1 MRSSPIYVPAPVPEP
16 PLVEPPPVW
25 LPTVSGEIRR
35 IADQNIIGT
44 TTIVSVN
51 PKDDPEAN
59 SNYPNTPIWH
69 GGDSML
75 SIFAFSGPA
84 GFANNIGVHG
94 SLIYNGGGHGD
105 SGDNSVY
112 AFDIASREW
121 RRLVNPHEK
130 PQMLTASYPPANF
143 DITWGDYTDTGNT
156 PHQPHTYAFN
166 QIVKIN
172 GQEHLFMPVSAA
184 AGQQPWNYAG
194 SHKVNLEADNPHWER
209 HILGNTPVGPAGYT
223 AYDTLRNRVYLFTA
237 TATTSAT
244 NIRYFD
250 LNTGT
255 FGTITGG
262 GLDYAVV
269 IESSGCYHEAG
280 DLLVHARSNAYD
292 PGDIQIRFIRCDQL
306 GTVNFTTPTQVG
318 TKAKNSTGSSGG
330 MGIVYCP
337 LDKALYM
344 TSDMGIWKLSPPPGA
359 VTPEDYRSG
368 TWTWSQ
374 PTLSGENSLITFN
387 QFQYKMMHWCDEYGV
402 FIGME
407 NTPPGA
413 VWAFKP

>member
-16 PLVEPPPVW
+16 PYVEPPPVW

-35 IADQNIIGT
+35 IADNNIIGT
-44 TTIVSVN
+44 TTISSVN
-51 PKDDPEAN
+51 PKNDPEAN
-59 SNYPNTPIWH
+59 SNYPGTPIWH

-84 GFANNIGVHG
+84 GFAERVGAHG
-94 SLIYNGGGHGD
+94 SLIYQGGGHGD

-112 AFDIASREW
+112 AFDIAARRW
-121 RRLVNPHEK
+121 RRLSNPHEK
-130 PQMLTASYPPANF
+130 PQMLNTAYPPPNF
-143 DITWGDYTDTGNT
+143 DTTWGDYTDTGNT

-166 QIVKIN
+166 QVVKIN
-172 GQEHLFMPVSAA
+172 GVEHLLMPVSAA

-194 SHKVNLEADNPHWER
+194 SHKVNLESDTPHWER
-209 HILGNTPVGPAGYT
+209 FILGNSPVGPAGYT
-223 AYDTLRNRVYLFTA
+223 AYDTKRNWVWLFTA
-237 TATTSAT
+237 NASTTAT
-244 NIRYFD
+244 NIRCIKLDEGVF
-250 LNTGT
+250 TT
-255 FGTITGG
+255 FSG
-262 GLDYAVV
+262 GLDYPVA

-280 DLLVHARSNAYD
+280 DLLVHARSNQYD
-292 PGDIQIRFIRCDQL
+292 PGDISIRFIRCDQI
-306 GTVNFTTPTQVG
+306 GSVNFSTPIQVG
-318 TKAKNSTGSSGG
+318 TKAKNGGNGSSAG

-344 TSDMGIWKLSPPPGA
+344 TSDLGIWKLAPPPGA

-374 PTLSGENSLITFN
+374 PALSGEAADVVFN
-387 QFQYKMMHWCDEYGV
+387 QFQYKSMHWCPEYEV

-407 NTPPGA
+407 NTTVGA